1 MNKSAFIPVITI
13 TALLL
18 SSSCKRGG
26 STRATT
32 AEVLPD
38 DIVEMR
44 YDQIHL
50 AGIDTGSVKMNYILS
65 TIKVAGKVDLPPQNF
80 VTVSAPLGGFIKS
93 TSLLPGDIV
102 TKGQVLAYIEN
113 QEFVNI
119 EQEYLETRNKLEYAE
134 AEYKRHS
141 ELFKEDVYSE
151 KNLQQVTSDYKSLRV
166 VLSALEQKLTMIG
179 IDPKSLKEEN
189 ITRSVPLISP
199 ISGYVKTVGINTGKS
214 VAPSDIL
221 FEIVNTDRLYLDLTL
236 FEKDASK
243 VRKGQ
248 KVIFYINDENEKHE
262 AEVFQTG
269 RTIEP
274 DKTFRV
280 YALVR
285 SDCRNVLPGM
295 FVSANIDIAGKMVT
309 SLPIDAVVSFD
320 DKDYIFTYS
329 RNKEEG
335 GNQFTEYRMV
345 EVTKGISDEVN
356 IEVILPQGF
365 NINSEKVVTKGAYNL
380 LSAKKNAGEM
390 AC

>member
-26 STRATT
+26 STSEKV
-32 AEVLPD
+32 AEVLPE

-44 YDQIHL
+44 YDQIQL

>member
-26 STRATT
+26 STSATT
-32 AEVLPD
+32 TEVLPD

-93 TSLLPGDIV
+93 SSLLPGDIV

-380 LSAKKNAGEM
+380 LSA
-390 AC
+390 

>member
-102 TKGQVLAYIEN
+102 AKGQVLAYIEN

-119 EQEYLETRNKLEYAE
+119 EQEYLETKNKLEYAE

-166 VLSALEQKLTMIG
+166 VLSALEQKLNMIG

-345 EVTKGISDEVN
+345 EVRKGISDEVN

-365 NINSEKVVTKGAYNL
+365 NINTEKVVTKGAYNL